1 MKKIIFYSSIIIL
14 FLCGSN
20 SHAESTPTKILIL
33 GDSLSAGYGI
43 NVEDGWVRLLENRLN
58 DKAPNS
64 YKVIN
69 ASISGNTTSMGAG
82 RLPKLL
88 RTHKPNIVIIELG
101 GNDGLQGHPL
111 KLMRTNLSN
120 MIELSQ
126 AANAKVLLAG
136 IQIPPNYGKRYA
148 DEFFA
153 SFGLIAE
160 KYNVALVPFMLDD
173 IAIHPELMQ
182 PDGVHPK
189 AKAQP
194 KLLDNIWL
202 HLEKLL

>member
-1 MKKIIFYSSIIIL
+1 MYKKLFFFFITLIFSSAIYA
-14 FLCGSN
+14 N
-20 SHAESTPTKILIL
+20 TILIL

-43 NVEDGWVRLLENRLN
+43 NVEDGWVSLLEKKLN
-58 DKAPNS
+58 NKAPNN
-64 YKVIN
+64 YTIIN
-69 ASISGNTTSMGAG
+69 ASISGNTTSMGAS

-88 RTHKPNIVIIELG
+88 KTHKPNIVIIALG

-126 AANAKVLLAG
+126 AINANVLLAG

-153 SFGLIAE
+153 SYDLIAQ
-160 KYNVALVPFMLDD
+160 KYKVALVPFMLDK
-173 IAIHPELMQ
+173 IAIHSELMQ

-189 AKAQP
+189 AEAQSQ
-194 KLLDNIWL
+194 LLDNIWP